1 MTHHNRYNR
10 PKSIPE
16 KPSGISRVEV
26 AGYIPAHIKIKSL
39 IDAGARLI
47 QSRKEQF
54 DFPAGSEPDQTFF
67 DPTRRKGLDR
77 TDVDAMRSA
86 LEKRLTEHSKTAKI
100 EEIKKD
106 TDVKEAVLDKVVLDT
121 K

>member
-1 MTHHNRYNR
+1 MHYNRYNR
-10 PKSIPE
+10 PKSKPE
-16 KPSGISRVEV
+16 DPSGISRVEV

-54 DFPAGSEPDQTFF
+54 DFPPGTAPDEDYY
-67 DPTRRKGLDR
+67 DPTRHPGVDR
-77 TDVDAMRSA
+77 TDIDTMRQA
-86 LEKRLTEHSKTAKI
+86 LENKLTEKRNAVKT

-106 TDVKEAVLDKVVLDT
+106 SDVKDVVPEVKNPDT